1 MGVPKRKTSK
11 ARIRRRHHSSNH
23 QVDIL
28 GGQSCTKCGAP
39 QQPHRVCAACGTYRN
54 LQVLRVEVD

>member
-11 ARIRRRHHSSNH
+11 ARIRRRKHSSNH

-28 GGQSCTKCGAP
+28 GGQPCPKCGVP
-39 QQPHRVCAACGTYRN
+39 VQSHRVCAACGNYRDR
-54 LQVLRVEVD
+54 QVLRVETD